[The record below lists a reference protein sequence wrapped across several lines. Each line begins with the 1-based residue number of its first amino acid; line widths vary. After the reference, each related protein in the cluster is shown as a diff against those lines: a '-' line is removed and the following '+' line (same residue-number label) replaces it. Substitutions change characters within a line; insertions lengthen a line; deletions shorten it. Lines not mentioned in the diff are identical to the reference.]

1 MFLKS
6 KESGDLFKI
15 TDVEDLFDPTSDRVQ
30 GKIQGGQ
37 NEQSSESLQKKD
49 LIFPSGE
56 DLPQCWTDSEYRM
69 KSSPQ

>member
-1 MFLKS
+1 MFLKN

-15 TDVEDLFDPTSDRVQ
+15 QDVEELFNPESDQVH
-30 GKIQGGQ
+30 GTIQGGQ
-37 NEQSSESLQKKD
+37 NEQSSESIEKKD

-56 DLPQCWTDSEYRM
+56 DLPQCWLDSEYRM